1 MIFIDISGNKPIDRV
16 KYMTEFD
23 SGSHVPAG
31 DDVNRDTPS
40 HRRQSTPDRAVYNR
54 EVHREKW

>member
-1 MIFIDISGNKPIDRV
+1 MIFIDISVNKPIDRV
-16 KYMTEFD
+16 KYKTEFD

-40 HRRQSTPDRAVYNR
+40 HRRQSTPHRAVSNG
-54 EVHREKW
+54 EAHHEKW